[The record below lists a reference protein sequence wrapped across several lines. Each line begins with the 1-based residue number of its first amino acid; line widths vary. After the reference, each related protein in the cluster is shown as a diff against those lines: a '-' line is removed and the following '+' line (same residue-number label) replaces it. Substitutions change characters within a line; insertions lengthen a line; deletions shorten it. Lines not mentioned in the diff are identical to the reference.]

1 MISKLI
7 KGKEVAEILN
17 ISKAFAYRLMAEG
30 QIPTIKMGRS
40 VRVMPED
47 LERFIQDSSRQS
59 QDVLFSDGRIPTHLH
74 NSKV

>member
-40 VRVMPED
+40 VRVMRED
-47 LERFIQDSSRQS
+47 LERFIQDSCRQS
-59 QDVLFSDGRIPTHLH
+59 QDVSFSDGRIPTHLH